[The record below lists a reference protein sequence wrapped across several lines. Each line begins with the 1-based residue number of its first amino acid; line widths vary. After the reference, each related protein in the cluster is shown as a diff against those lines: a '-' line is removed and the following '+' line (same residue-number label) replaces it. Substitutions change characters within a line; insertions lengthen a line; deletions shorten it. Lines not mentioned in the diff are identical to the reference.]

1 MKDFGKQ
8 KNNFSN
14 LPQEAV
20 MKKYPEKSNVSDS
33 DIDDSMSGIDKS
45 INSSV
50 SKVKSHKSYQ
60 K

>member
-14 LPQEAV
+14 MPQEVV
-20 MKKYPEKSNVSDS
+20 MKKYPEKSSVSDS
-33 DIDDSMSGIDKS
+33 DIDDGMSGIDKC